1 MSTPDYLV
9 ILLYVIGLLVMGGFF
24 VSRNKSSQEMF
35 AAGGESPWWVSGLSA
50 FMTMFSAGTFVVW
63 GGIAYRY
70 GFVAVAISLC
80 YGVAALVVGWTL
92 AGVWKRQGV
101 SSAAEFL
108 QLRFGNSI
116 VQFYTWLQGLINLF
130 TMGGSVYALSIIV
143 CTLVPLGVDHPLA
156 DPATGNLSVTYTSIF
171 ICGVIILI
179 TFGGGL
185 WAVLMTDVL
194 QFIILSVSVVVV
206 VPLILIK
213 AGGFEGLAQAPQG
226 FWQPVAQDY
235 TWWFLTGWIV
245 VHYFKIGGDWTF
257 VQRFLCVPD
266 EKSARKST
274 FLFGIMYLVSP
285 IFWML
290 PPMAFRL
297 ISPIP
302 EGLSPAEINA
312 LGERAYVMSCQ
323 EVLPVGMMGLMVAAM
338 TSATASMVTTQL
350 NVYAGAFTNEFY
362 RNLINPQA
370 SEGRLVTMGR
380 VFTIALG
387 LVIIAGSMI
396 IPRAGTYTGYII
408 SLTAMLTGPLVL
420 PTIWGLFSRK
430 ISLKTAWTATIVG
443 GGCAVLAKFGL
454 SAGGFL
460 DFSWLRPITALV
472 QVNQKVTDLVVGSV
486 TALLVLAISEALS
499 QQEAPGFRR
508 IREHAARANELAA
521 AQPAIA
527 SMLPAKLCA
536 GAVVILGLVMA
547 GLAVTVAQKVAVL
560 LVFAG
565 MLFALGG
572 VIFYFV
578 RRLERKLALTP
589 AA

>member
-1 MSTPDYLV
+1 MSTPDYFV
-9 ILLYVIGLLVMGGFF
+9 ILLYVIGLIAMGASFI
-24 VSRNKSSQEMF
+24 SRNKSSQEMF
-35 AAGGESPWWVSGLSA
+35 AAGGQSPWWVSGLSA

-80 YGVAALVVGWTL
+80 YGVAALIVGATL
-92 AGVWKRQGV
+92 AGVWKRIGV
-101 SSAAEFL
+101 NSAAEFL

-130 TMGGSVYALSIIV
+130 TMGGSVYALSVIV
-143 CTLVPLGVDHPLA
+143 CTLVPLGIDHPLA

-171 ICGVIILI
+171 ICGVVILI

-194 QFIILSVSVVVV
+194 QFIILTVSVIVV
-206 VPLILIK
+206 VPLILMQ
-213 AGGFEGLAQAPQG
+213 AGGLGSMLTEAPEG

-235 TWWFLTGWIV
+235 TWWFLTGWVV

-257 VQRFLCVPD
+257 VQRFLCVPT
-266 EKSARKST
+266 EKDARKST
-274 FLFGIMYLVSP
+274 YLFGIMYLVSP

-290 PPMAFRL
+290 PPMAYRL
-297 ISPIP
+297 VSPIP
-302 EGLSPAEINA
+302 EGLSPSEVNA
-312 LGERAYVMSCQ
+312 LGERAYILACQ
-323 EVLPVGMMGLMVAAM
+323 QVLPVGMMGLMVAAM

-370 SEGRLVTMGR
+370 SEKRLVAMGR
-380 VFTIALG
+380 IFTVALG
-387 LVIIAGSMI
+387 MMIVAGAMI

-430 ISLKTAWTATIVG
+430 ISLKTAWAATIIG
-443 GGCAVLAKFGL
+443 GSAAVVAKFGL

-460 DFSWLRPITALV
+460 DVELLRPITSLV
-472 QVNQKVTDLVVGSV
+472 QHNQNVTDLVVGSV
-486 TALLVLAISEALS
+486 TALLVLGLSEALGRE
-499 QQEAPGFRR
+499 EAPGYRK
-508 IREHAARANELAA
+508 IQAHAAQAKVLAA
-521 AQPAIA
+521 DNPIVA
-527 SMLPAKLCA
+527 SLLPAKLCA
-536 GAVVILGLVMA
+536 WSVLVLGAVMTV
-547 GLAVTVAQKVAVL
+547 LAVTVAQKVAVL
-560 LVFAG
+560 LTFAA
-565 MLFALGG
+565 MLFLLGG
-572 VIFYFV
+572 AIWYGV
-578 RRLERKLALTP
+578 RRVEGRVV